1 MFEVYFLLVNSK
13 FLKLIFPTLI
23 NFGIISLVSKNGK
36 TKKIVGF
43 GKEFA
48 ETYGLG
54 KKEQFSI
61 KIQ

>member
-1 MFEVYFLLVNSK
+1 MHSK

-36 TKKIVGF
+36 TTKKIVGF

-61 KIQ
+61 KI

>member
-1 MFEVYFLLVNSK
+1 MNSK

-23 NFGIISLVSKNGK
+23 NFGIFSLVSKNGK
-36 TKKIVGF
+36 TNKIVGF

-54 KKEQFSI
+54 KKEHFSI
-61 KIQ
+61 KIK